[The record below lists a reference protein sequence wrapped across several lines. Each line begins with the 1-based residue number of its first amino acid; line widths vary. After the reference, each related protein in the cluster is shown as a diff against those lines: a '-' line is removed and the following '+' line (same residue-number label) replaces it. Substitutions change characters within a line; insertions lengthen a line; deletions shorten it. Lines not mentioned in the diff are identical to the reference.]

1 VESTVNLFEI
11 AALDDPY
18 PAYAQL
24 REAGPLHHGD
34 DGMWYVTRYDDIQR
48 LLRDRRLV
56 AGTGVASSFGLSEG
70 PIYEAMTSWLMAL
83 DGVAHARTRR
93 LVSSAFGPKAV
104 QAMRQDILA
113 IVDAALDAMAASAAN
128 GGSAEFVSTVAF
140 TVPVQVMRLLFGI
153 DEQEWHDAVTR
164 RFTTAGDPIAMMESL
179 LEYLSSLVSRRRG
192 GPGPDMFSA
201 MCSAGEGGDRLSDG
215 ELAANGLLLIT
226 AGFETTM
233 SLIGNAMVVV
243 FSRPAV
249 VEQLRGDAQLVS
261 NAVEEVLRYETPALT
276 TSRTTTEAVAVGAG
290 QIPSGADVL
299 FALAAGNRDPR
310 EYVQPDEFDL
320 DRANVH
326 PLSFGGG
333 GHACLGA
340 GLARLETELVLAK
353 VLERYPDLEVD
364 STGVVWRK
372 DSPTIRGPAVLMVRP
387 NGVGEKS
394 GRERSGG

>member
-1 VESTVNLFEI
+1 LFQI

-24 REAGPLHHGD
+24 REAGPLHRGD
-34 DGMWYVTRYDDIQR
+34 DGMWYVTRYEDIQR

-70 PIYEAMTSWLMAL
+70 PVYEAMTSWLMAV
-83 DGVAHARTRR
+83 DGMAHARTRR
-93 LVSSAFGPKAV
+93 LVSSAFGPKAI

-113 IVDAALDAMAASAAN
+113 IVDTALDAMAASA
-128 GGSAEFVSTVAF
+128 GHEGSAEFVSTVAF

-153 DEQEWHDAVTR
+153 EEQEWQDAVTR
-164 RFTTAGDPIAMMESL
+164 RFTSGGDPIALMESL
-179 LEYLSSLVSRRRG
+179 LDYLASLVSRRRRA
-192 GPGPDMFSA
+192 PGSDMFSA
-201 MCSAGEGGDRLSDG
+201 MFSAREAGDRLSDA
-215 ELAANGLLLIT
+215 ELVANGLLLIT
-226 AGFETTM
+226 AGFETSM

-243 FSRPAV
+243 LSRPEV
-249 VEQLRGDAQLVS
+249 VERLQRDARFVPS
-261 NAVEEVLRYETPALT
+261 AVEEVLRYETPALT
-276 TSRTTTEAVAVGAG
+276 TSRTATEEVAVGGG

-310 EYVQPDEFDL
+310 QYADPDEFDL
-320 DRANVH
+320 ERADVH

-353 VLERYPDLEVD
+353 VLERYPELEVD
-364 STGVVWRK
+364 LASVVWRK
-372 DSPTIRGPAVLMVRP
+372 DSPTIRGPAVLTVRP
-387 NGVGEKS
+387 NGMGLKS
-394 GRERSGG
+394 GQEPSSSG